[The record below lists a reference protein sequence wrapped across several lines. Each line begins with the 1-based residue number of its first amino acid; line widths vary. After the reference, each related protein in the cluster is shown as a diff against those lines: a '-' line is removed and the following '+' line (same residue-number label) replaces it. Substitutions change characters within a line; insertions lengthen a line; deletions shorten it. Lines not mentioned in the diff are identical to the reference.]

1 MNTASGTRPHLFP
14 CLPLA
19 VVIAACSQDA
29 SSPGGARMNVVEL
42 SPQYSEEE
50 FFGHVYEN
58 GEPTRSTSYTATL
71 SPSDP
76 VTASRLRQPQEGTM
90 FADPNHVGSWMYG
103 WYDPRGSGGCGSLQ
117 AYLAG
122 DTTARLTETHR
133 TAPGQPLPT
142 YKERHCIRPGTYD
155 FEVVGAAGG
164 RLMRI
169 DYLQNAVDSAGS
181 TIYITNAPAG
191 VQEVTDPE
199 TYADANTFSDYVV
212 HVDFTASGYQ
222 ETARLD
228 VENALSEPLK
238 RTFANQASPAGTQQ
252 DWFRFSTAQSSS
264 GWNLSNRGTYLAK
277 LYWDYTRDL
286 AIATNY
292 YDPKSTAYLIRSHQ
306 FASHVTSSRDVIVGF
321 ELKRPDEDTSSSSVV
336 TRTVTV
342 TVNQPPQPLVNS
354 ITGPALLVA
363 GCRVRRGAAVHVR
376 RVVLLSLSWSGAAGR
391 HGPALPADGHRRSF
405 PVHLSTP
412 QSRHR
417 SDAHYKAGEVLRGGF
432 HPWRIRGCGG

>member
-1 MNTASGTRPHLFP
+1 MNTASRTRPRLFP

-19 VVIAACSQDA
+19 VVTTACSQDA

-58 GEPTRSTSYTATL
+58 GEPTRSTSYAATL

-117 AYLAG
+117 AYLGG

-155 FEVVGAAGG
+155 FDVVGAAGE

-228 VENALSEPLK
+228 VRE
-238 RTFANQASPAGTQQ
+238 
-252 DWFRFSTAQSSS
+252 
-264 GWNLSNRGTYLAK
+264 
-277 LYWDYTRDL
+277 
-286 AIATNY
+286 
-292 YDPKSTAYLIRSHQ
+292 RS
-306 FASHVTSSRDVIVGF
+306 
-321 ELKRPDEDTSSSSVV
+321 
-336 TRTVTV
+336 
-342 TVNQPPQPLVNS
+342 
-354 ITGPALLVA
+354 
-363 GCRVRRGAAVHVR
+363 
-376 RVVLLSLSWSGAAGR
+376 
-391 HGPALPADGHRRSF
+391 
-405 PVHLSTP
+405 
-412 QSRHR
+412 
-417 SDAHYKAGEVLRGGF
+417 
-432 HPWRIRGCGG
+432 